1 MGITTATALAISAG
15 VGLASTATTTGMS
28 FAQARKQRRFQRD
41 AEDKAAEMMA
51 EARKKLEVNY
61 YDQLAIQKE
70 PYELEREAL
79 ISAGAQAIA
88 AGTESERGA
97 AATAG
102 RVQMAQQEAQ
112 AGIRTAMGQEM
123 LGLEKLSAQEESRL
137 RDVGVQL
144 DLAEVEGAQMAAA
157 QAAEAGNI
165 ATQQG
170 VQGIANMGQQIAAMV
185 PLYARNKS
193 AEIAAMGG
201 SSMTNEQFKTF
212 GNVPEYTGS
221 PFGPAGEGGFT
232 NLDFEVIGQMNKQ
245 EFNKFLRKLKPEQR
259 QMLFMNPTFQQ
270 QYSMTSQFMNP
281 FFYQ

>member
-1 MGITTATALAISAG
+1 MAAFTSIAAGI
-15 VGLASTATTTGMS
+15 GLAATATTTGMS
-28 FAQARKQRRFQRD
+28 FAQARRQRRLQRD
-41 AEDKAAEMMA
+41 AEDKAAEMMS

-102 RVQMAQQEAQ
+102 RIQMAQQQGQRDIA
-112 AGIRTAMGQEM
+112 AAMGQEM

-170 VQGIANMGQQIAAMV
+170 VQGIVNMGPQVAAMA
-185 PLYARNKS
+185 PLYARDKP

-201 SSMTNEQFKTF
+201 SSMTNEQFEAF
-212 GNVPEYTGS
+212 GNVPEYIGS
-221 PFGPAGEGGFT
+221 PFGPAGEGDFT
-232 NLDFEVIGQMNKQ
+232 NLDFELIGQMNKRQ
-245 EFNKFLRKLKPEQR
+245 YNQFLRALKPEQR
-259 QMLFMNPTFQQ
+259 RILFMNPMFQQ
-270 QYSMTSQFMNP
+270 QYSNTSQFINP
-281 FFYQ
+281 FFY

>member
-1 MGITTATALAISAG
+1 MAVFTTIAAGI
-15 VGLASTATTTGMS
+15 GLAATATTTGMS

-41 AEDKAAEMMA
+41 AEDKAAQMMS
-51 EARKKLEVNY
+51 EAREKLEVNY

-102 RVQMAQQEAQ
+102 RVQMAQQQGQRDIA
-112 AGIRTAMGQEM
+112 AAMGQEM

-170 VQGIANMGQQIAAMV
+170 VQGIVNMGQQVAAMA
-185 PLYARNKS
+185 PLYARNKP
-193 AEIAAMGG
+193 AEISAMGG
-201 SSMTNEQFKTF
+201 ASMTNEQSKAF

-221 PFGPAGEGGFT
+221 PFGPAGQGGFT

-245 EFNKFLRKLKPEQR
+245 QYNRFLRALKPEQR
-259 QMLFMNPTFQQ
+259 QMLFMNPMFQQ
-270 QYSMTSQFMNP
+270 QYSKTSQFMNP
-281 FFYQ
+281 FFY

>member
-1 MGITTATALAISAG
+1 MAAFTTIAAGI
-15 VGLASTATTTGMS
+15 GLAATATTTGMS
-28 FAQARKQRRFQRD
+28 FAQARKQRRLQRD
-41 AEDKAAEMMA
+41 AEDKAAQMMS

-102 RVQMAQQEAQ
+102 RVQMAQQQGQRDIA
-112 AGIRTAMGQEM
+112 AAMGQEM

-157 QAAEAGNI
+157 QSAEAANI

-170 VQGIANMGQQIAAMV
+170 VQGIVNMGQQVAAMA
-185 PLYARNKS
+185 PLYARNKP
-193 AEIAAMGG
+193 AEISAMGG
-201 SSMTNEQFKTF
+201 ASMTTEQYKTF
-212 GNVPEYTGS
+212 GNVPEYKGS
-221 PFGPAGEGGFT
+221 PFGPAGEGDFT
-232 NLDFEVIGQMNKQ
+232 NLDFDVIGKMNKQ
-245 EFNKFLRKLKPEQR
+245 QYNQFLRALKPEQR
-259 QMLFMNPTFQQ
+259 QMLFMNPMFQQ
-270 QYSMTSQFMNP
+270 QYSKTSQFMNP
-281 FFYQ
+281 FFY

>member
-1 MGITTATALAISAG
+1 MAIATGTALTISAAA
-15 VGLASTATTTGMS
+15 GLAATGATTGMS
-28 FAQARKQRRFQRD
+28 FAQARKQRRLQRD
-41 AEDKAAEMMA
+41 AEDKAAQMMS

-102 RVQMAQQEAQ
+102 RVQMAQQQGQRDIA
-112 AGIRTAMGQEM
+112 AAMGQEM

-144 DLAEVEGAQMAAA
+144 DLAEVEGAQVAAA
-157 QAAEAGNI
+157 QAAEARNI
-165 ATQQG
+165 AAQQG
-170 VQGIANMGQQIAAMV
+170 VQGIVNMGQQVAAMA
-185 PLYARNKS
+185 PLYARNKP

-201 SSMTNEQFKTF
+201 AGMTNEQFKAF

-221 PFGPAGEGGFT
+221 PFGPAGEGDFT

-245 EFNKFLRKLKPEQR
+245 QYNQFLRKLSPQQR
-259 QMLFMNPTFQQ
+259 QMLFMNPSFQQ
-270 QYSMTSQFMNP
+270 QYSETSQFMNP
-281 FFYQ
+281 FFY

>member
-1 MGITTATALAISAG
+1 MAVFTTIAAGI
-15 VGLASTATTTGMS
+15 GLAATATTTGMS

-41 AEDKAAEMMA
+41 AEDKAAQMMS
-51 EARKKLEVNY
+51 EAREKLEVNY

-102 RVQMAQQEAQ
+102 RVQMAQQLGQRDIA
-112 AGIRTAMGQEM
+112 AAMGQEM

-170 VQGIANMGQQIAAMV
+170 VQGIVNMGQQVAAMA
-185 PLYARNKS
+185 PLYARNKP
-193 AEIAAMGG
+193 AEISAMGG
-201 SSMTNEQFKTF
+201 ASMTNEQSKAF

-221 PFGPAGEGGFT
+221 PFGPAGQGGFT

-245 EFNKFLRKLKPEQR
+245 QYNRFLRALKPEQR
-259 QMLFMNPTFQQ
+259 QMLFMNPMFQQ
-270 QYSMTSQFMNP
+270 QYSKTSQFMNP
-281 FFYQ
+281 FFY

>member
-1 MGITTATALAISAG
+1 MAVFTTIAAGI
-15 VGLASTATTTGMS
+15 GLAATATTTGMS

-41 AEDKAAEMMA
+41 AEDKAAQMMS
-51 EARKKLEVNY
+51 EAREKLEVNY

-102 RVQMAQQEAQ
+102 RVQMAQQLGQRDIA
-112 AGIRTAMGQEM
+112 AAMGQEM

-170 VQGIANMGQQIAAMV
+170 VQGIVNMGQQVAAMA
-185 PLYARNKS
+185 PLYSRNKP
-193 AEIAAMGG
+193 AEISAMGG
-201 SSMTNEQFKTF
+201 ASMTNEQSKAF

-221 PFGPAGEGGFT
+221 PFGPAGQGGFT

-245 EFNKFLRKLKPEQR
+245 QYNRFLRALKPEQR
-259 QMLFMNPTFQQ
+259 QMLFMNPMFQQ
-270 QYSMTSQFMNP
+270 QYSKTSQFMNP
-281 FFYQ
+281 FFY